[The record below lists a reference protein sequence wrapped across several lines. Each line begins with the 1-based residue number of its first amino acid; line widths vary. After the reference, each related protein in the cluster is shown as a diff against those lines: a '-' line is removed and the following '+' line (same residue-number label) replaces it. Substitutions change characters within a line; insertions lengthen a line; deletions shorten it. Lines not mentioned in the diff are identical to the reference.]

1 MAWNPVRRTWE
12 SLSRRREE
20 ADRPREGREP
30 ADGRVASPV
39 GCLGCLVTV
48 ALVALLAAA
57 AVIVLSW
64 LGR

>member
-1 MAWNPVRRTWE
+1 MAWNPVRRSWE

-20 ADRPREGREP
+20 ADRSSEAREP

-57 AVIVLSW
+57 AVTLLSW
-64 LGR
+64 LGW